1 MYFYILYFIHK
12 NILIMKTIN
21 KLLIFSLALFTIS
34 CATLSVS
41 YDYDRSVDFN
51 KLKTYKWLKKKMPNN
66 ALDQNPFQK
75 KAIIK
80 AVNDQLLAKGY
91 KEQESED
98 ADFAVNVYSIVKQQ
112 TQITNWDNYG
122 WYNPWWGPYGGHT
135 EVSTYDEG
143 TLVIDIIDIK
153 DKELAW
159 RGLGTKIVT
168 GFSNDANGIAIVNE
182 NIAKIMVNFPP
193 PAVQGK

>member
-1 MYFYILYFIHK
+1 
-12 NILIMKTIN
+12 MKTIN
-21 KLLIFSLALFTIS
+21 KLLIFSLALLTIS
-34 CATLSVS
+34 CATMSVN
-41 YDYDRSVDFN
+41 YDYDRSVDFK
-51 KLKTYKWLKKKMPNN
+51 KLKTYKWIEKKIPND

-91 KEQESED
+91 KEQESGD
-98 ADFAVNVYSIVKQQ
+98 TDFAVNVHAMVKQQQ

-122 WYNPWWGPYGGHT
+122 WYNPWWGPYGGNT
-135 EVSTYDEG
+135 EISTYEEG

-159 RGLGTKIVT
+159 RGLGTKMVT

-182 NIAKIMVNFPP
+182 NVAKIMVNFPP